1 MEVSNSMETRVRLI
15 ILTLAVTLL
24 FGFPVVAQDVLPAG
38 FAQWTP
44 AKVQKFSCATS
55 GSVVGEDAAA
65 LQEYGCRAVEYIQ
78 YRRGADTLD
87 VLGYAMQDATG
98 AYGAF
103 SYLRTPA
110 MSASN
115 VTELSASGSGRVLA
129 VAGSVLIDIRAE
141 AVDLSSERLDR
152 FTEDIRALVANLN
165 TRGSSSLP
173 VLAQYLPERGLVRG
187 SERFVLGPVALSR
200 FAPLAD
206 TDWIGFDN
214 GAEVQLASYR
224 VSGQNVTLLL
234 AHYPTP
240 QIASARLEGLRRWFN
255 VNGAEEVVSGR
266 PVMFARRTS
275 SLVSVVMQTTS
286 QNLADSLLQQVRY
299 ETQVTLNEPGF
310 NATDPTWG
318 EMVVGIFYGTGIILA
333 FAVVAGLAFG
343 GIRLIVK
350 RLFPGKVFD
359 RDSSVEILQL
369 GLGSKPIEGKDFY

>member
-1 MEVSNSMETRVRLI
+1 MRPVRLTI
-15 ILTLAVTLL
+15 AALALTLLL
-24 FGFPVVAQDVLPAG
+24 GSSAAAQDVLPGG
-38 FAQWTP
+38 FEQWMP
-44 AKVQKFSCATS
+44 AKVEKFSCAAIAPLA
-55 GSVVGEDAAA
+55 GDDAAA
-65 LQEYGCRAVEYIQ
+65 LREYGCRTVERIQ
-78 YRRGADTLD
+78 YRRGTDTLD
-87 VLGYAMQDATG
+87 VLAYAMQDSTG

-103 SYLRTPA
+103 TFLRSPEMTA
-110 MSASN
+110 SDVGDLAASAP
-115 VTELSASGSGRVLA
+115 GRLLA
-129 VAGSVLIDIRAE
+129 AGGSVLVEIRGE
-141 AVDLSSERLDR
+141 GLDR
-152 FTEDIRALVANLN
+152 FTKDIRALLADLSA
-165 TRGSSSLP
+165 RGSAQIP

-275 SLVSVVMQTTS
+275 SLVSVVTQTTS